1 MKRRAASAPK
11 AGGKK
16 VKEEPTDASLAARPQ
31 ISVQGTVDEHCNP
44 SSGEVHKDYDCIL
57 ILTNIKGNNNKV
69 YIIQVRD
76 ENGLYCSCSRWARVG
91 EKEKFKCHKFKDL
104 ESAIKDFE
112 TKFSKRT
119 NTNWADRW
127 NFESQPGKYTL
138 IEVEGE
144 QDAED
149 KLDHVKEDVQEL
161 YIKNLSK
168 KQIDK
173 GKDILEEIED
183 ALNPNDKRDLKE
195 LSSKF
200 YSTIPHIFGRK
211 TPPTIHSKDIV
222 QQKKKVLE
230 DLKKLKSET
239 KKAQEEMTV
248 TVPHPVDQN

>member
-1 MKRRAASAPK
+1 KAPHRRAASAPK

-16 VKEEPTDASLAARPQ
+16 VKEEPTDASLAAGPQ
-31 ISVQGTVDEHCNP
+31 ISVQRTVDEHCNP

-76 ENGLYCSCSRWARVG
+76 ENGLYCSCSRWARVV
-91 EKEKFKCHKFKDL
+91 EPLFDNTSVLSNL

-149 KLDHVKEDVQEL
+149 KV
-161 YIKNLSK
+161 I
-168 KQIDK
+168 
-173 GKDILEEIED
+173 
-183 ALNPNDKRDLKE
+183 
-195 LSSKF
+195 
-200 YSTIPHIFGRK
+200 
-211 TPPTIHSKDIV
+211 
-222 QQKKKVLE
+222 
-230 DLKKLKSET
+230 
-239 KKAQEEMTV
+239 
-248 TVPHPVDQN
+248 